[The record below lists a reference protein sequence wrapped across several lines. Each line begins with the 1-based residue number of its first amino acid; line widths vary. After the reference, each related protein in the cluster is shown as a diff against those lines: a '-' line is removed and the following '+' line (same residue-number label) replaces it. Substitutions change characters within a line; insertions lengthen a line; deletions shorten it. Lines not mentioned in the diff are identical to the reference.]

1 MARKK
6 KNNPDTDQDQ
16 PASERQRENGGAVPR
31 QKYPVDAEGYEVL
44 PVSAPL
50 PAKEET
56 WLEEFKDNSNVSPE
70 AFDGSRA
77 FELNCIAIRYWSDNS
92 KPSAECIEYE
102 KSIAADSHNLYLRLA
117 PRGTH
122 EEMIAKSMIVTHLT
136 AQQLVMVSALAA
148 GNLKTSSGM
157 RKEAE
162 RYFALFDKFQA
173 SLDRHRM
180 QEQKRKT
187 EVKRQ
192 EVMSQKIQAE
202 ELKRKKL
209 ELEIELLE
217 EKAKLLLPD
226 PEPIRM
232 ISDES
237 ANLESDLQVA
247 KEDPAL
253 EKQRRDKRHDR

>member
-16 PASERQRENGGAVPR
+16 PASQRQRETGGAVPR

-56 WLEEFKDNSNVSPE
+56 WLEEFKDNYNVSP
-70 AFDGSRA
+70 DA
-77 FELNCIAIRYWSDNS
+77 FEGARALALNNIAMRYWNNGS
-92 KPSAECIEYE
+92 KPSAECIVYE
-102 KSIAADSHNLYLRLA
+102 KSIAADSHDLYLRLA
-117 PRGTH
+117 PRSTH
-122 EEMIAKSMIVTHLT
+122 EEMIVKSMIAIHQT
-136 AQQLVMVSALAA
+136 AQQLVTASALDAR
-148 GNLKTSSGM
+148 NPKTSRIA

-162 RYFALFDKFQA
+162 RFFALFDKFQA

-192 EVMSQKIQAE
+192 EALSQKIQAE
-202 ELKRKKL
+202 ELKHKKL
-209 ELEIELLE
+209 ELEIKLLE

-226 PEPIRM
+226 PEPIRL
-232 ISDES
+232 IADES
-237 ANLESDLQVA
+237 ADLESNLNAA
-247 KEDPAL
+247 KEDPEL
-253 EKQRRDKRHDR
+253 EKAKTR